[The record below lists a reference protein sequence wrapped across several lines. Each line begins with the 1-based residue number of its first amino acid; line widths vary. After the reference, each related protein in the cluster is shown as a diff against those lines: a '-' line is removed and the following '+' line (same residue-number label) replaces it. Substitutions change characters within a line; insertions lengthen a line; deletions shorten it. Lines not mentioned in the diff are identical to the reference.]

1 MRIES
6 ILSGGKLLRPSVE
19 RDGDGHYL
27 WVVSVSSPNPSKPG
41 SDTVVYKGSC
51 DAAPADEALDL
62 AAAMGSPDA
71 TQLAGVDG
79 D

>member
-51 DAAPADEALDL
+51 DAAPADEALDI
-62 AAAMGSPDA
+62 AADMASQIA
-71 TQLAGVDG
+71 KQLADVD
-79 D
+79 DE